1 MELWELVARESIRD
15 LVARYNANGDSGRF
29 EEMMKVFA
37 DDAVMELVA
46 ADGTVRRYE
55 GAAEVA
61 TIFTA
66 TKSGWDTGTKDT
78 TSPAARHHVR
88 HFTSTHQID
97 LLSETQAKGRLYYLV
112 VMAHGVD
119 HWGRYI
125 DDYGVRRGRWVITQ
139 RRALSDGRVEHSLTN
154 RESDEWAS
162 GHQAAID
169 GDDAAD
175 HEPGLVRGDVGHQ

>member
-46 ADGTVRRYE
+46 ADGTVRRYQ
-55 GAAEVA
+55 GATEVA

-66 TKSGWDTGTKDT
+66 TKSGWDAGTKDT
-78 TSPAARHHVR
+78 TRPAATTGTAPRHHVR

-97 LLSETQAKGRLYYLV
+97 LVNETQAKGRLYYLV

-119 HWGRYI
+119 HWGRYV
-125 DDYGVRRGRWVITQ
+125 DEYGVRDGRWVITQ
-139 RRALSDGRVEHSLTN
+139 RRALSDGRVEHSLTT
-154 RESDEWAS
+154 
-162 GHQAAID
+162 
-169 GDDAAD
+169 
-175 HEPGLVRGDVGHQ
+175 

>member
-46 ADGTVRRYE
+46 ADGTVTRYE

-66 TKSGWDTGTKDT
+66 TKSGWDGNASATKST
-78 TSPAARHHVR
+78 ATRHHVR

-97 LLSETQAKGRLYYLV
+97 LVNETRAKGRLYYLV

-119 HWGRYI
+119 HWGRYV
-125 DDYGVRRGRWVITQ
+125 DEYGLRDGRWVITQ

-154 RESDEWAS
+154 
-162 GHQAAID
+162 
-169 GDDAAD
+169 
-175 HEPGLVRGDVGHQ
+175 